1 VEGRKLLIIA
11 HRGSSGHFP
20 ENTLRAFT
28 DAFDCGAD
36 MCELDVRLTGD
47 GEPVVLHDATVDRT
61 TDGHGPVEAMRLEEL
76 KRLDAGVKFGAQFAG
91 ERVPTLAEVFALTA
105 GRGALNLELK
115 AGGAVD
121 AVCELI
127 ISRNAFAWTVVSSFD
142 WGALNRVHQR
152 APEIRIGLL
161 ASRRPA
167 QLLAAARELRASI
180 IIPRFDLVDKAL
192 CSAAHKDATEVLT
205 WTVDSPEL
213 MRKLGADGVDGIM
226 TNYPDRLRCEIRRDQ
241 GE

>member
-1 VEGRKLLIIA
+1 LLIIA

-28 DAFDCGAD
+28 EAFDCGAD

-61 TDGHGPVEAMRLEEL
+61 TDGHGAVEAMRLEDL
-76 KRLDAGVKFGAQFAG
+76 KRLDAGVKFGDQFAG
-91 ERVPTLAEVFALTA
+91 ERVPLLAEVFAVAA

-115 AGGAVD
+115 AEGAAD

-127 ISRNAFAWTVVSSFD
+127 IARNAFAWTLVSSFD
-142 WGALNRVHQR
+142 WGALSRVHQL

-167 QLLAAARELRASI
+167 QLLAAARELRANV

-192 CSAAHKDATEVLT
+192 CSAAHKDAAEVLA

-213 MRKLGADGVDGIM
+213 MRKLVTDGVDGIM
-226 TNYPDRLRCEIRRDQ
+226 TNYPGRLMREIRRAQ
-241 GE
+241 EE